1 MEEVGRDINIETCH
15 VNVMIDIKALSKLK
29 KIVR

>member
-15 VNVMIDIKALSKLK
+15 VNVMIDIKTLSKLQR
-29 KIVR
+29 IVR